1 MEIYSYQNDK
11 LEASPE
17 DVFAVINDDEQRK
30 NIFSIL
36 KDIEYN
42 TKGKRSKGT
51 KFRITLGVRNK
62 TYRFR
67 NEITEYDEN
76 RRIVMKTKLKQ
87 GVITTLFNVEP
98 SGTCTKLTVQSLIES
113 GMGVR
118 VFAMTAKPV
127 VRSVM
132 NKEMKK
138 LEDAVAAESSL

>member
-1 MEIYSYQNDK
+1 MEIYSYHNSK
-11 LEASPE
+11 LAASPKE
-17 DVFAVINDDEQRK
+17 VFLVINDDQQLK

-67 NEITEYDEN
+67 NEITEYVEN
-76 RRIVMKTKLKQ
+76 KRIVMKTKLKQ

-98 SGTCTKLTVQSLIES
+98 SGDYSEITVKSTIES
-113 GMGVR
+113 SMGVR
-118 VFAMTAKPV
+118 MFAMTVKPV
-127 VRSVM
+127 VKSVM

-138 LEDAVAAESSL
+138 LEEAVNSEI

>member
-1 MEIYSYQNDK
+1 MEIYSYHNSK
-11 LEASPE
+11 FTASPE
-17 DVFAVINDDEQRK
+17 EVFSVINDDEQLK

-67 NEITEYDEN
+67 NEIIEYVDN
-76 RRIVMKTKLKQ
+76 KRIVMKTKLKQ

-98 SGTCTKLTVQSLIES
+98 AGEYSEITVKSTIES
-113 GMGVR
+113 SMGVR
-118 VFAMTAKPV
+118 MFAMTVKPV
-127 VRSVM
+127 VKSVM

-138 LEDAVAAESSL
+138 LEEVVIE

>member
-1 MEIYSYQNDK
+1 MEIYNYQNDK

-17 DVFAVINDDEQRK
+17 DIFAVINDDEHLK

-36 KDIEYN
+36 KVIEYN

-67 NEITEYDEN
+67 NEITEYVEN
-76 RRIVMKTKLKQ
+76 KRIVMKTMLKQ
-87 GVITTLFNVEP
+87 GVITTLFNVE
-98 SGTCTKLTVQSLIES
+98 SAGDYSELTVKSSIES

-118 VFAMTAKPV
+118 VFAMTVKPV
-127 VRSVM
+127 VKSVM

-138 LEDAVAAESSL
+138 LEEAVTAEN